1 MLYCVT
7 VLSVAICMKQTIHR
21 YEPLYN
27 KIRIHGYIP
36 LRRSIIVLYN
46 TIVESVYDPSRFPS
60 VTKYPT
66 SDMDKDQST
75 EAEGEFPWQL
85 GVFDAHCHPTDT
97 ISSIDVIPTMK
108 ARALVIMASRAQDQ
122 EIVAKFA
129 DACGVR
135 SLAVSDL
142 LKVGATKVVPS
153 FGWHPWF
160 SHQIYD
166 DYLLPLTDSPNGSS
180 KLDHYKS
187 VIVPSPDD
195 VEFLSRLPNPRSL
208 SAYIAKT
215 RSYLIKYPFAL
226 VGEIGIDRTFRIP
239 QPDAPS
245 ASHSEGLT
253 PGGREGKNLT
263 PYRVD
268 MDHQKK
274 IFKAQL
280 NLAGELSRPVSVH
293 GVGAHGT
300 LFEALRENWR
310 GYEKPILS
318 RSARKIAST
327 AQSYVNQDE
336 NESEKEELDKD
347 MKKPFPPRIC
357 LHSYSGPQAILKQ
370 YLHPSIPC
378 TIFFSFSS
386 LVNLAASA
394 SSASGLVSPKAIDI
408 IKAVPDDRILVE
420 SDLHCAGE
428 RMEGLL
434 EHVVKVVCQTKNWPL
449 EKGVR
454 QLASNWVHFVAGQ
467 AESIDAE

>member
-1 MLYCVT
+1 
-7 VLSVAICMKQTIHR
+7 
-21 YEPLYN
+21 
-27 KIRIHGYIP
+27 
-36 LRRSIIVLYN
+36 
-46 TIVESVYDPSRFPS
+46 
-60 VTKYPT
+60 
-66 SDMDKDQST
+66 MDKDQSGT
-75 EAEGEFPWQL
+75 EAEGEFPWHL

-108 ARALVIMASRAQDQ
+108 ARGLVIMASRAQDQ

-142 LKVGATKVVPS
+142 LEVGTTKVVPS

-166 DYLLPLTDSPNGSS
+166 DSLFPSTDSPNGTS

-195 VEFLSRLPNPRSL
+195 LEFLSRLPNPRSL
-208 SAYIAKT
+208 SVYIAET

-253 PGGREGKNLT
+253 PGGRDGKRLT

-268 MDHQKK
+268 MDHQRK

-280 NLAGELSRPVSVH
+280 KLAGELSRPVSVH

-310 GYEKPILS
+310 GYEKPIPS
-318 RSARKIAST
+318 RSARRRASA
-327 AQSYVNQDE
+327 AQSHVNEDE
-336 NESEKEELDKD
+336 NEYEDELDED

-357 LHSYSGPQAILKQ
+357 LHSYSGPQATLKQ
-370 YLHPSIPC
+370 YLHPSIPS

-386 LVNLAASA
+386 LVNLAAPS
-394 SSASGLVSPKAIDI
+394 SSASELVPPKAIDV

-434 EHVVKVVCQTKNWPL
+434 EHVVKVVCQTKKWPL

-467 AESIDAE
+467 AESAHVEKI

>member
-1 MLYCVT
+1 
-7 VLSVAICMKQTIHR
+7 
-21 YEPLYN
+21 
-27 KIRIHGYIP
+27 
-36 LRRSIIVLYN
+36 
-46 TIVESVYDPSRFPS
+46 
-60 VTKYPT
+60 
-66 SDMDKDQST
+66 MDRDHSGT
-75 EAEGEFPWQL
+75 EAEGEFPWHL

-135 SLAVSDL
+135 SLAVPDL
-142 LKVGATKVVPS
+142 LEVGATKVVPS

-166 DYLLPLTDSPNGSS
+166 DSLFPSTDSPNGRSI
-180 KLDHYKS
+180 LDHYKS

-195 VEFLSRLPNPRSL
+195 LEFLSRLPNPRSL
-208 SAYIAKT
+208 SGYIAET

-253 PGGREGKNLT
+253 PGGRDGKRLT
-263 PYRVD
+263 RYRVD
-268 MDHQKK
+268 MDHQRK

-318 RSARKIAST
+318 RSARRRASA
-327 AQSYVNQDE
+327 AQSHINDDE
-336 NESEKEELDKD
+336 NEYEDELDKD

-357 LHSYSGPQAILKQ
+357 LHSYSGPQGTLKQ
-370 YLHPSIPC
+370 YLHPSIPS

-386 LVNLAASA
+386 LVNLANPS
-394 SSASGLVSPKAIDI
+394 SSASGPASPKAIDV

-434 EHVVKVVCQTKNWPL
+434 EHVVKVVCQTKKWPL
-449 EKGVR
+449 RKGVR
-454 QLASNWVHFVAGQ
+454 QLASNWVHFVTGQ
-467 AESIDAE
+467 AESIHVEKI

>member
-1 MLYCVT
+1 MNNG
-7 VLSVAICMKQTIHR
+7 Q
-21 YEPLYN
+21 E
-27 KIRIHGYIP
+27 
-36 LRRSIIVLYN
+36 
-46 TIVESVYDPSRFPS
+46 
-60 VTKYPT
+60 
-66 SDMDKDQST
+66 ST
-75 EAEGEFPWQL
+75 EEEGHFPWHL

-97 ISSIDVIPTMK
+97 ISSMDVIPTMK

-129 DACGVR
+129 DAYGVT
-135 SLAVSDL
+135 SLAASDL
-142 LKVGATKVVPS
+142 LEVGATRVVPS

-160 SHQIYD
+160 SYQIYD
-166 DYLLPLTDSPNGSS
+166 DSLVLPTDSTHGPS
-180 KLDHYKS
+180 KFDHYRS
-187 VIVPSPDD
+187 IIVPSPDD
-195 VEFLSRLPNPRSL
+195 PEFFSGLPNPRSL
-208 SAYIAKT
+208 SAYIAET

-226 VGEIGIDRTFRIP
+226 IGEIGIDRTFRIP

-253 PGGREGKNLT
+253 PGGRDGKRLT
-263 PYRVD
+263 PYKVD

-300 LFEALRENWR
+300 LFEALRESWQ

-318 RSARKIAST
+318 RKARKRAG
-327 AQSYVNQDE
+327 AAECHVNNDE
-336 NESEKEELDKD
+336 NESEMEELGTDT
-347 MKKPFPPRIC
+347 KKPFPPRIC
-357 LHSYSGPQAILKQ
+357 LHSYSGPQTFLMQ
-370 YLHPSIPC
+370 YLHPSIPS

-386 LVNLAASA
+386 LVNLAAPSP
-394 SSASGLVSPKAIDI
+394 STSGLVSTKAIDV

-428 RMEGLL
+428 RMESLL
-434 EHVVKVVCQTKNWPL
+434 EHVVKVVCQAKDWPL

-454 QLASNWVHFVAGQ
+454 QLASNWIHFVAGQ
-467 AESIDAE
+467 A

>member
-1 MLYCVT
+1 
-7 VLSVAICMKQTIHR
+7 
-21 YEPLYN
+21 
-27 KIRIHGYIP
+27 
-36 LRRSIIVLYN
+36 
-46 TIVESVYDPSRFPS
+46 
-60 VTKYPT
+60 
-66 SDMDKDQST
+66 MDNDQKST
-75 EAEGEFPWQL
+75 EAEGEFPWHL

-97 ISSIDVIPTMK
+97 ISSMDVIPAMK
-108 ARALVIMASRAQDQ
+108 VRALVIMASRAQDQ

-129 DACGVR
+129 DAFGVR

-142 LKVGATKVVPS
+142 LEVGATRVVPS

-160 SHQIYD
+160 SYQIYD
-166 DYLLPLTDSPNGSS
+166 DSLVLSTNSPHGTS

-195 VEFLSRLPNPRSL
+195 PEFLGRLPNPRSL
-208 SAYIAKT
+208 SAYIAET

-239 QPDAPS
+239 QPDALP

-253 PGGREGKNLT
+253 PGGRDGKRLT
-263 PYRVD
+263 SYRVD

-300 LFEALRENWR
+300 LFEALRESWQ

-318 RSARKIAST
+318 KSARKRAS
-327 AQSYVNQDE
+327 APQFHFNNDE
-336 NESEKEELDKD
+336 NESEKEKLDTD

-357 LHSYSGPQAILKQ
+357 LHSYSGPQATLKQ
-370 YLHPSIPC
+370 YLHPSIPS

-386 LVNLAASA
+386 LVNLAAPS
-394 SSASGLVSPKAIDI
+394 SSASRPVSTKAIDV

-428 RMEGLL
+428 RMESLL
-434 EHVVKVVCQTKNWPL
+434 EHVVKVVCQTKNWPV

-467 AESIDAE
+467 ADTIHVE

>member
-1 MLYCVT
+1 
-7 VLSVAICMKQTIHR
+7 
-21 YEPLYN
+21 
-27 KIRIHGYIP
+27 
-36 LRRSIIVLYN
+36 
-46 TIVESVYDPSRFPS
+46 
-60 VTKYPT
+60 
-66 SDMDKDQST
+66 MDKDQKSI
-75 EAEGEFPWQL
+75 EAEADFPWHL

-97 ISSIDVIPTMK
+97 ISSMDVIPTMK
-108 ARALVIMASRAQDQ
+108 VRALVIMASRAQDQ

-129 DACGVR
+129 DAYGVR
-135 SLAVSDL
+135 SLAMSDL
-142 LKVGATKVVPS
+142 LEVGATSVVPS

-160 SHQIYD
+160 SYQIYD
-166 DYLLPLTDSPNGSS
+166 DSLVLPTDSPNGSS

-195 VEFLSRLPNPRSL
+195 PEFLSGLPNPRSL
-208 SAYIAKT
+208 SAYIAET
-215 RSYLIKYPFAL
+215 RSYLLKYPFAL

-253 PGGREGKNLT
+253 PGGRDGKRLT

-274 IFKAQL
+274 IFKVQL

-300 LFEALRENWR
+300 LFEVLRESWQ
-310 GYEKPILS
+310 GYERPILS
-318 RSARKIAST
+318 RRARKRASA
-327 AQSYVNQDE
+327 AQSHVNSDE
-336 NESEKEELDKD
+336 NESEKEELDTDK
-347 MKKPFPPRIC
+347 KKPFPPRIC
-357 LHSYSGPQAILKQ
+357 LHSYSGPQATLKQ
-370 YLHPSIPC
+370 YLHPSIPS

-386 LVNLAASA
+386 LVNLAAPS
-394 SSASGLVSPKAIDI
+394 SSASRPVSTKAIDV

-467 AESIDAE
+467 AESIHAE

>member
-1 MLYCVT
+1 
-7 VLSVAICMKQTIHR
+7 
-21 YEPLYN
+21 
-27 KIRIHGYIP
+27 
-36 LRRSIIVLYN
+36 
-46 TIVESVYDPSRFPS
+46 
-60 VTKYPT
+60 
-66 SDMDKDQST
+66 MDKEQKSS
-75 EAEGEFPWQL
+75 EAEGEFPWHL

-97 ISSIDVIPTMK
+97 ISSMDVIPTMK

-122 EIVAKFA
+122 ELVAKFA
-129 DACGVR
+129 DAYGVR
-135 SLAVSDL
+135 SLAMSDL
-142 LKVGATKVVPS
+142 VEVGATGVVPS

-160 SHQIYD
+160 SYQIYD
-166 DYLLPLTDSPNGSS
+166 DSLVLSTDSSNGISQ
-180 KLDHYKS
+180 LDHYKS

-195 VEFLSRLPNPRSL
+195 PEFLSRLPKPRSL
-208 SAYIAKT
+208 SAYIAET

-253 PGGREGKNLT
+253 PGGRDGKRLT

-293 GVGAHGT
+293 GVGAHGI
-300 LFEALRENWR
+300 LFEALRESWR
-310 GYEKPILS
+310 GFEKPTLS
-318 RSARKIAST
+318 RSARKRAS
-327 AQSYVNQDE
+327 ADDE
-336 NESEKEELDKD
+336 NESEKEESDTD
-347 MKKPFPPRIC
+347 TKKPFPPGIC
-357 LHSYSGPQAILKQ
+357 LHSYSGPQTTLKQ
-370 YLHPSIPC
+370 YLHPSIPS

-386 LVNLAASA
+386 LVNLAAPSSSA
-394 SSASGLVSPKAIDI
+394 SSPVSTKAIDV

-428 RMEGLL
+428 RMESLL

-454 QLASNWVHFVAGQ
+454 QLASNWVHFVAGR
-467 AESIDAE
+467 AESICVE

>member
-1 MLYCVT
+1 
-7 VLSVAICMKQTIHR
+7 
-21 YEPLYN
+21 
-27 KIRIHGYIP
+27 
-36 LRRSIIVLYN
+36 
-46 TIVESVYDPSRFPS
+46 
-60 VTKYPT
+60 
-66 SDMDKDQST
+66 MDKDQSGT
-75 EAEGEFPWQL
+75 EAEGEFPWHL

-142 LKVGATKVVPS
+142 LEVGTTKVVPS

-166 DYLLPLTDSPNGSS
+166 DSLLPSTDSPNGTS

-195 VEFLSRLPNPRSL
+195 LELLSRLPNPRPL
-208 SAYIAKT
+208 SAYIAET

-253 PGGREGKNLT
+253 PGGRDGKRLT

-268 MDHQKK
+268 MDHQRK

-300 LFEALRENWR
+300 LFEALRESWR

-318 RSARKIAST
+318 RSARRRAS
-327 AQSYVNQDE
+327 ASQSHANEDE
-336 NESEKEELDKD
+336 NESEDDLDED

-357 LHSYSGPQAILKQ
+357 LHSYSGPQATLKQ
-370 YLHPSIPC
+370 YLHPSIPS

-386 LVNLAASA
+386 LVNLAAPS
-394 SSASGLVSPKAIDI
+394 SSASGLVSPKAIDV

-434 EHVVKVVCQTKNWPL
+434 EHVVKVVCQTKKWPL

-467 AESIDAE
+467 AESVHVEKI

>member
-1 MLYCVT
+1 
-7 VLSVAICMKQTIHR
+7 
-21 YEPLYN
+21 
-27 KIRIHGYIP
+27 
-36 LRRSIIVLYN
+36 
-46 TIVESVYDPSRFPS
+46 
-60 VTKYPT
+60 
-66 SDMDKDQST
+66 MDKEHSST
-75 EAEGEFPWQL
+75 EAEGEFPWHL

-97 ISSIDVIPTMK
+97 ISSMDIIPTMK

-129 DACGVR
+129 NACGVR

-142 LKVGATKVVPS
+142 LEVGTTKVVPS

-166 DYLLPLTDSPNGSS
+166 DSTLPSTDSPNGTS

-187 VIVPSPDD
+187 VLVPSPDD
-195 VEFLSRLPNPRSL
+195 SEFLSRLPNPRSL
-208 SAYIAKT
+208 SAYIAET
-215 RSYLIKYPFAL
+215 RAYLIKYPFAL

-245 ASHSEGLT
+245 ANHSEGLT
-253 PGGREGKNLT
+253 PGGRDGKHLT

-268 MDHQKK
+268 MDHQSR

-300 LFEALRENWR
+300 LFEVLQESWR
-310 GYEKPILS
+310 GYEKPVLS
-318 RSARKIAST
+318 RRARRRASAAESH
-327 AQSYVNQDE
+327 VNKDQ
-336 NESEKEELDKD
+336 NESDREELDEN

-357 LHSYSGPQAILKQ
+357 LHSYSGPQGTLKQ
-370 YLHPSIPC
+370 YLHPSIPV

-386 LVNLAASA
+386 LVNLAARS
-394 SSASGLVSPKAIDI
+394 SSASGLVSPKAIEI

-434 EHVVKVVCQTKNWPL
+434 EHVVKVVCQTKKWPL

-467 AESIDAE
+467 AESIHVE

>member
-1 MLYCVT
+1 
-7 VLSVAICMKQTIHR
+7 
-21 YEPLYN
+21 
-27 KIRIHGYIP
+27 
-36 LRRSIIVLYN
+36 
-46 TIVESVYDPSRFPS
+46 
-60 VTKYPT
+60 
-66 SDMDKDQST
+66 MDKDQSST
-75 EAEGEFPWQL
+75 EAEADFPWHL

-97 ISSIDVIPTMK
+97 ISSMDVIPTMK

-122 EIVAKFA
+122 ETVAKFA
-129 DACGVR
+129 DAYGMR

-142 LKVGATKVVPS
+142 LKVGTTKVVPS
-153 FGWHPWF
+153 FGWHPWY

-166 DYLLPLTDSPNGSS
+166 DSLLPSTDSPSGTS
-180 KLDHYKS
+180 KLDHYRS

-195 VEFLSRLPNPRSL
+195 FEFLSSLPNLQSL
-208 SAYIAKT
+208 SAYIAET

-253 PGGREGKNLT
+253 PGGRDGKHLT

-268 MDHQKK
+268 IDHQKK

-300 LFEALRENWR
+300 LFEALRENWK

-318 RSARKIAST
+318 RSARKRAST
-327 AQSYVNQDE
+327 AQSHINKDE
-336 NESEKEELDKD
+336 NESKKEELDED

-357 LHSYSGPQAILKQ
+357 LHSYSGPLATLKQ
-370 YLHPSIPC
+370 YLHLSIPS

-386 LVNLAASA
+386 LVNLAAPS
-394 SSASGLVSPKAIDI
+394 SSASGLVSPKAIDV

-434 EHVVKVVCQTKNWPL
+434 EHVVRVVCQTKKWPL

-467 AESIDAE
+467 AESIHVE

>member
-1 MLYCVT
+1 
-7 VLSVAICMKQTIHR
+7 
-21 YEPLYN
+21 
-27 KIRIHGYIP
+27 
-36 LRRSIIVLYN
+36 
-46 TIVESVYDPSRFPS
+46 
-60 VTKYPT
+60 
-66 SDMDKDQST
+66 MDKDQIDI
-75 EAEGEFPWQL
+75 EADREFPWHL
-85 GVFDAHCHPTDT
+85 GVFDAHCHPTDI

-142 LKVGATKVVPS
+142 LKVGTTKVVPS

-166 DYLLPLTDSPNGSS
+166 DSLLPSTESPNGTS

-195 VEFLSRLPNPRSL
+195 FEFLSCLPNPRSL
-208 SAYIAKT
+208 SAYIAET
-215 RSYLIKYPFAL
+215 RSNLLKYPFAL

-253 PGGREGKNLT
+253 PGGRDGKRLT

-268 MDHQKK
+268 MDHQRK
-274 IFKAQL
+274 ILKAQL

-318 RSARKIAST
+318 RSARRRARAALSH
-327 AQSYVNQDE
+327 VNEDDT
-336 NESEKEELDKD
+336 ESEDELDED
-347 MKKPFPPRIC
+347 VKKPFPPRIC
-357 LHSYSGPQAILKQ
+357 LHSYSGPQATLKQ
-370 YLHPSIPC
+370 YLHPSIPS

-386 LVNLAASA
+386 LVNIAAPS
-394 SSASGLVSPKAIDI
+394 SSASGLVSPKAIDV

-434 EHVVKVVCQTKNWPL
+434 EHVVRVVCQTKKWPL

-467 AESIDAE
+467 AESVHLEKI